1 YPLGSVRYNGVIF
14 DIISTMSRNPKLE
27 FKFWI
32 SGNNGSLMG
41 KGKVRLL
48 EAIQETGSIRKA
60 ATSLKM
66 SYKKAW
72 NQVNTMNLEAQTPVV
87 IKTSG
92 GAGGGG
98 AVVTD
103 EGMRLMKNYSKLSEN
118 CMRLIEEEF
127 KKYNF

>member
-1 YPLGSVRYNGVIF
+1 
-14 DIISTMSRNPKLE
+14 MSRNPKLE